1 MMALAI
7 LFLTLAG
14 IVFCAS
20 PVLLSSGRWQA
31 RRPNLALNSWL
42 AVLAIGLLLSAAALG
57 ALVWAAVRAE
67 LFGVRMESL
76 VPVVGGWL
84 ALGAAGGVLAL
95 VMRASDDFGRREN
108 AEAQALRSRWTDW
121 YIDSP
126 FRIVTVDGPEPSAYS
141 LAGRPPEICLSVG
154 LRSLL
159 DEDECSAV
167 IAHEKSHLSRHHS
180 LVLRVAAVN
189 SACLPR
195 RLLMSRRFKA
205 SVLTLLEMI
214 ADDDAVRATSAA
226 SVQKALAAL
235 GDAGRDD
242 YLRLR
247 SLRIEKIHAS
257 AR

>member
-1 MMALAI
+1 MVALAI
-7 LFLTLAG
+7 LFLILAG
-14 IVFCAS
+14 IVFCVS
-20 PVLLSSGRWQA
+20 PVALSLGRWQT

-42 AVLAIGLLLSAAALG
+42 AVLAIGLLLCAAALG
-57 ALVWAAVRAE
+57 ALVWGAVRAE
-67 LFGVRMESL
+67 VFGVRMESL
-76 VPVVGGWL
+76 LSVLGGWF
-84 ALGAAGGVLAL
+84 ALGAAGAVIAL
-95 VMRASDDFGRREN
+95 VLRASDDFGRRKD
-108 AEAQALRSRWTDW
+108 AETQALRSRWTDW

-126 FRIVTVDGPEPSAYS
+126 FRIVTVDDSEPSAYS
-141 LAGRPPEICLSVG
+141 LSGRPPEIYLSVG

-159 DEDECSAV
+159 NEDECSAV

-189 SACLPR
+189 SACLPPGMP
-195 RLLMSRRFKA
+195 MSRKFKA

-235 GDAGRDD
+235 GDTGRDD

-247 SLRIEKIHAS
+247 SLRVERLHS
-257 AR
+257 AAQ